1 MGLLW
6 TFAPI
11 EDESPLGYYRRL
23 SIANQLGGWKELACM
38 VGTSRYPTVLLN
50 DPLSVAGHLG
60 LNPEWT
66 QEVSRRDAIQLKWRG
81 LERVKSEAVCP
92 ACLNDSGHIRLHWE
106 HRFVTA
112 CHRHQTTLISVCG
125 SCAQPIK
132 NNRMS
137 ITHCDCGHDL
147 RTQKAPAASAGL
159 LWISNLIATGSSGHD
174 AHGPVVSETSERD
187 ASKLIKAICSMTSPD
202 AAAPR
207 QNAAMPADLAGCIRY
222 LRPLEYLL
230 QDWPAKFEDHV
241 RERIIAGDANAR
253 TLNGLLGPW
262 YRQIKEAAIAGP
274 LRPFLEVVLR
284 VAAKEF
290 SGSLGF
296 DAASDVASGV
306 SGHILMKQAAKEI
319 GISRDLLLNAVT
331 EGVVAGRTKQFGA
344 KGMLYEVSTNEV
356 ERIKAARE
364 GWISPMQAC
373 ELLAIPQSVFV
384 TLCAIGAVHADINW
398 RRDILKGGEIEMASV
413 VALKDKL
420 HSQNQPPLKDRE
432 WIELRD
438 LTSRRLGE
446 KRSVQALFKAIVA
459 GEVKTLGSRS
469 STGIGSLRYL
479 LEDVRQ
485 FFGAPTLEAG
495 MSITDLSK
503 MTGWKHESISHWI
516 SQGLLEATTIMLRGQ
531 PCRVISPAQLLRFTQ
546 TYIPVANLA
555 KQLGCLPSGVSL
567 RLPNLEVIGAQQLS
581 VGAQRGGLVR
591 LLDISRRAATACR

>member
-23 SIANQLGGWKELACM
+23 STANQLGGWQELACM
-38 VGTSRYPTVLLN
+38 VGSSRYPTVLLN

-66 QEVSRRDAIQLKWRG
+66 QEVSRRDALQLKWRG
-81 LERVKSEAVCP
+81 LQRVKAEAVCP
-92 ACLNDSGHIRLHWE
+92 ACLEESGHIRLHWE
-106 HRFVTA
+106 HRFVTS
-112 CHRHQTTLISVCG
+112 CRRHQMNLISVCEC
-125 SCAQPIK
+125 CAQPIK
-132 NNRMS
+132 NTRVS

-147 RTQKAPAASAGL
+147 RKQKAPAASAGL
-159 LWISNLIATGSSGHD
+159 LWISDLVATGSSGHD
-174 AHGPVVSETSERD
+174 SHGPVVSGASERD
-187 ASKLIKAICSMTSPD
+187 ASKLIKAICSMSAPD

-241 RERIIAGDANAR
+241 RERIIAGDANTR

-262 YRQIKEAAIAGP
+262 YRQIKEAALAGP
-274 LRPFLEVVLR
+274 LRPFLEVLLS

-290 SGSLGF
+290 SGSLGL
-296 DAASDVASGV
+296 DAASEVASGV
-306 SGHILMKQAAKEI
+306 SGHVLVKQAAKEI
-319 GISRDLLLNAVT
+319 GISRDLLLNALTV
-331 EGVVAGRTKQFGA
+331 GAVAGRTKQFGA
-344 KGMLYEVSTNEV
+344 KGMLYEISTDEV
-356 ERIKAARE
+356 QRLKAART
-364 GWISPMQAC
+364 GWISSEQAC
-373 ELLAIPQSVFV
+373 ELLAIPQSVLG
-384 TLCAIGAVHADINW
+384 TLCATGAVNADINW
-398 RRDILKGGEIEMASV
+398 RRDILKGGEIEMASLV
-413 VALKDKL
+413 TLKDKL
-420 HSQNQPPLKDRE
+420 HNQSQPAVKDGQ

-485 FFGAPTLEAG
+485 FFGAPALEAG
-495 MSITDLSK
+495 MSITDLTK

-567 RLPNLEVIGAQQLS
+567 RMPDLEVIGAQQLS
-581 VGAQRGGLVR
+581 AGAQRGGLVR
-591 LLDISRRAATACR
+591 LSDISRIAATACR